1 MIHNKEVLEE
11 RLINL
16 FSEPRYKAVRQIPF
30 GDRSDLQ
37 HELQMEFDYAMKSI
51 AMEFD
56 RTGSVEYILENG
68 SDQSQTLY
76 TIEDLEKRSLEEL
89 EFILNKIEN
98 K

>member
-1 MIHNKEVLEE
+1 MIHSKEVLKA
-11 RLINL
+11 RLEKL
-16 FSEPRYKAVRQIPF
+16 LSEPHYRAVRQIPF
-30 GDRSDLQ
+30 SDRNYIQ
-37 HELQMEFDYAMKSI
+37 HDLQMEFDYAMQSL

-76 TIEDLEKRSLEEL
+76 TIEDLSHRTLDEL
-89 EFILNKIEN
+89 TFIINKIEN